1 MTRHSP
7 TIVEKSNN
15 RSMGAG
21 SLLYGALRLMLTY
34 RGAVMWHMA
43 AGMGETI
50 ITPLY
55 LALRQRRVH
64 FAFFHKVTNLG
75 LSADKR
81 SIETIDIDIQATV
94 KPEYQTHEPLFPGH
108 DGIPCWPT
116 EPFYDQLV
124 RGNEISKVR
133 NPNLESW
140 WNDAP
145 LAGKKTLQWK
155 TDFDLVVLAISHG
168 AFEHICK
175 ELIEAEPKW
184 KLMKDNI
191 KTVKTQ
197 GLQLWLHRTSPELG
211 WQGAPPVLSGYTEP
225 FDTWSDMSYLLPRET
240 WAPGLNVKQLAYFC
254 NCLTEGGATPSFSD
268 WDFPQRERDRVKK
281 LARDFMTQDL
291 STLWPKSSNQ
301 GSGFD
306 WSLLVNC
313 TGEEDAFDSQFF
325 RANIDPT
332 ERYVLSLPGTAQYRL
347 TSGDSMFEN
356 LSSI

>member
-1 MTRHSP
+1 
-7 TIVEKSNN
+7 
-15 RSMGAG
+15 
-21 SLLYGALRLMLTY
+21 
-34 RGAVMWHMA
+34 
-43 AGMGETI
+43 
-50 ITPLY
+50 
-55 LALRQRRVH
+55 
-64 FAFFHKVTNLG
+64 
-75 LSADKR
+75 
-81 SIETIDIDIQATV
+81 
-94 KPEYQTHEPLFPGH
+94 
-108 DGIPCWPT
+108 
-116 EPFYDQLV
+116 
-124 RGNEISKVR
+124 
-133 NPNLESW
+133 
-140 WNDAP
+140 
-145 LAGKKTLQWK
+145 
-155 TDFDLVVLAISHG
+155 
-168 AFEHICK
+168 
-175 ELIEAEPKW
+175 
-184 KLMKDNI
+184 MKDNI